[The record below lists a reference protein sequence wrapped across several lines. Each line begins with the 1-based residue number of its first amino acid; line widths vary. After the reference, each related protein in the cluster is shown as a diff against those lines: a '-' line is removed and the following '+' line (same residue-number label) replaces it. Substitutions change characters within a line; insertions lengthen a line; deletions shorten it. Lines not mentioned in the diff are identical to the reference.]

1 MSDPLVLPG
10 TSKPVS
16 KSDETFRKN
25 SLETL
30 SQEWPGFQMRNGKS
44 KKKKKEQSE
53 DFIRFIVINWKEEQS
68 GRKWAH

>member
-44 KKKKKEQSE
+44 KKKKNKGA
-53 DFIRFIVINWKEEQS
+53 I
-68 GRKWAH
+68 